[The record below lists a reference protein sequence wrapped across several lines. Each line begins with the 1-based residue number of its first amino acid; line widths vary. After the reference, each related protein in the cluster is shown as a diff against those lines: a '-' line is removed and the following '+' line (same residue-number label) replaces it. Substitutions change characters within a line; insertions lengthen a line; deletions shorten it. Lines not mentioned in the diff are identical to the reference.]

1 MSDPATSLS
10 QAMTLATRLRSMSEK
25 LKEGEF
31 KRILD
36 ALLLELA
43 EAQLKLDEFL
53 SEHATL
59 KGQAHAQANPQGE
72 LCPRC
77 GALGW
82 KVTGSRPHKTPGV
95 VVQTHGC
102 AKCGLKEETLVK
114 PK

>member
-1 MSDPATSLS
+1 MSDLINSLS
-10 QAMTLATRLRSMSEK
+10 QAMSLATRLRSMSEK

-31 KRILD
+31 KRVLD

-43 EAQLKLDEFL
+43 EVQLKLDEL
-53 SEHATL
+53 MSEHVAL
-59 KGQAHAQANPQGE
+59 KGQLQAQANPQGE

-82 KVTGSRPHKTPGV
+82 KVTGSRPHKTSGV
-95 VVQTHGC
+95 VVQTHSC

>member
-1 MSDPATSLS
+1 MSDLSTSLS

-43 EAQLKLDEFL
+43 EVQLKLDDVL
-53 SEHATL
+53 SEQVAL
-59 KGQAHAQANPQGE
+59 KGQLQSQANPQGE

-95 VVQTHGC
+95 IVQTHGC
-102 AKCGLKEETLVK
+102 AKCGLKEETLIK